1 MFEFDALIFH
11 CFEDC
16 DAHITP
22 REVVVCTVCDGV
34 FVPHEVHA
42 DKAGNHDENCNS
54 HPEKNGTVECDVACD
69 GVVNDGLALGCDCRR
84 YIQAEHHK
92 SAYDACH
99 KVRNVRRAAEF
110 VVDGPVPNRVGMSVE
125 ENSAFHF
132 SRAFFDC
139 GDAVSRLLGEAFVN
153 EFFVKTELNEQNH
166 KTECRQNCA
175 EYRQKEEKNHA
186 CKHKRDR
193 EINPTEKRVGV
204 FGECFHVR
212 SFASAVFFQVI
223 CQCTRTPFSRLPS
236 RDRALACRCR
246 YARFRRT

>member
-1 MFEFDALIFH
+1 M
-11 CFEDC
+11 
-16 DAHITP
+16 
-22 REVVVCTVCDGV
+22 
-34 FVPHEVHA
+34 
-42 DKAGNHDENCNS
+42 
-54 HPEKNGTVECDVACD
+54 
-69 GVVNDGLALGCDCRR
+69 
-84 YIQAEHHK
+84 
-92 SAYDACH
+92 
-99 KVRNVRRAAEF
+99 RNVRSAAEF
-110 VVDGPVPNRVGMSVE
+110 VVDGPVPNRIGMSVE

-212 SFASAVFFQVI
+212 SFASAVVFQVI
-223 CQCTRTPFSRLPS
+223 CHVLARHFLAFRAGIALWHVVADM
-236 RDRALACRCR
+236 RDFVAHKLRALRFVVDKFLKFSHKLLPCFKIIQLYYTFVRRFNMRFAQN
-246 YARFRRT
+246 ARQKSTIYPICMFKILNKSFV